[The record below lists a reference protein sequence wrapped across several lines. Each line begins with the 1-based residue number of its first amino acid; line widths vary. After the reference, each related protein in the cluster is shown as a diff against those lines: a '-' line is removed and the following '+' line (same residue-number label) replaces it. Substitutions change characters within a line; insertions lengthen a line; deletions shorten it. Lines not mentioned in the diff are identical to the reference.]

1 MALVSTLNAI
11 DIKDK
16 TYALPYTNSGD
27 TTASGTNLFN
37 MSFTNEQGAT
47 FTNNGKLTF
56 KGTWDNK
63 GIFTNI
69 SGTIELQ
76 SGTNTGTL
84 NNKGTITIETNKV
97 LTNYGII
104 NAEGARFSGKVTNES
119 GTINISGSGNT
130 IFTNGLDNK
139 GTINISG
146 SGITNFI
153 NGGLDNKGTINV
165 ESGGTIQSTS
175 GELKNE
181 SSGVINVK
189 DATFNTQTTSN
200 LGKIFIFGNASFKG
214 LGNKAGGYFE
224 VRNSITFESGVNNS
238 GTLNLVGKSA
248 VLTIKSSNFVNN
260 SDIIFRFANGLGQIV
275 VENGAKF
282 ENTDNKGKVQVVLS
296 GLGKAVG
303 EYDIIKATNESN
315 IALKESDVIFVG
327 GMAKY
332 LGNGKVLVDFVF
344 PDIPTGTINTPII
357 ATNKA
362 NVASMNSM
370 FLASNAIISGN
381 MYNAK
386 YAKRMANRNDSRPI
400 FALSAL
406 KSNELFYYDSKP
418 LLLADARGSAQV
430 QASGTQSTKENFY
443 FLLTPFI
450 NYTSFKQTS
459 DMSVSGLDYGFVTAF
474 GGKVAPDNTL
484 GVHFVF
490 DYAKLSDKND
500 SSFSAT
506 NTNLMV
512 GLNYRLDLIY
522 EMYLKAR
529 GDFYYFMNNAN
540 SNATGKASPNNL
552 GGGVSVAFGK
562 DFTYWEQAGVLGVE
576 VGFDYKALSTGK
588 STTESIFGGTD
599 DGTYDKALY
608 HILCADLGLNYYKYF
623 STSVGLWGLDAGLG
637 ARANLT
643 PKVSSNRLMIGNRS
657 IDISLDNDNFLGYV
671 NVGGSY
677 VAKAQNYDM
686 EFTLRYNG
694 SFGDKTIS
702 NGGSFEW
709 RTKW

>member
-16 TYALPYTNSGD
+16 TYGDPYTNSGD

-63 GIFTNI
+63 GTFTNNI

-84 NNKGTITIETNKV
+84 NNKGTITIATNKV
-97 LTNYGII
+97 LKNYGII
-104 NAEGARFSGKVTNES
+104 NIELSSRFSGGGTITNFGTINSKGAIFSEKVTNES
-119 GTINISGSGNT
+119 GTLNISGSR
-130 IFTNGLDNK
+130 
-139 GTINISG
+139 
-146 SGITNFI
+146 ITNFMK
-153 NGGLDNKGTINV
+153 GLDNKGTINV

-200 LGKIFIFGNASFKG
+200 FGKIFIFGNASFKG

-248 VLTIKSSNFVNN
+248 VLTIKSSSFVNN
-260 SDIIFRFANGLGQIV
+260 SDIIFRFADGLGQIV
-275 VENGAKF
+275 IENGAKF

-296 GLGKAVG
+296 GLGKATG
-303 EYDIIKATNESN
+303 EYDIIKATNTSN
-315 IALKESDVIFVG
+315 ITLKESDVIFVG

-386 YAKRMANRNDSRPI
+386 RMANRNDSRPI

-406 KSNELFYYDSKP
+406 KSNESFYYDSKP
-418 LLLADARGSAQV
+418 LLLADARNSAQS

-459 DMSVSGLDYGFVTAF
+459 GMSVSGLDYGFVTAF
-474 GGKVAPDNTL
+474 GGKVNENNTL
-484 GVHFVF
+484 GAHFVF

-552 GGGVSVAFGK
+552 GGGVNVAFGK

-608 HILCADLGLNYYKYF
+608 HILYADLGLNYYKYF
-623 STSVGLWGLDAGLG
+623 STSVGLWGLDAGIG

-657 IDISLDNDNFLGYV
+657 IDISLDNDNFLGYL
-671 NVGGSY
+671 NIGGSY
-677 VAKAQNYDM
+677 VLEAQNYDM